1 LGLLALL
8 LLIAARRPARTTVDG
23 SLVRL
28 SDQDRSRWDRPMIA
42 EGQEIVRG
50 LVRRNRP
57 GPYQL
62 QASINAVHSA
72 AASVAATDWKAIL
85 SLYDQL
91 LALTPTPV
99 VALNRAVAV
108 AEVEGPA
115 AALDLVSA
123 LSLDT
128 YYLSHAIRA
137 NLLGRLGRRPE
148 AAEAYRTAAALTD
161 NAAERAF
168 LTTQQCPGHP

>member
-1 LGLLALL
+1 M
-8 LLIAARRPARTTVDG
+8 DG
-23 SLVRL
+23 AIVRL
-28 SDQDRSRWDRPMIA
+28 SDQDRGRWDRGLIA
-42 EGQEIVRG
+42 EGQGIVRA
-50 LVRRNRP
+50 LVRRNQP

-85 SLYDQL
+85 SLYDRL

-108 AEVEGPA
+108 AEVDGPA

-123 LSLDT
+123 LPLDS

-137 NLLGRLGRRPE
+137 DLLRRLGRGVE
-148 AAEAYRTAAALTD
+148 AAEAYRTAAALTG
-161 NAAERAF
+161 NAAERSF
-168 LTTQQCPGHP
+168 LTSQTCPEHP